1 MGGEAPPPAA
11 PRDRDSQQAAGSL
24 LHCFHFS
31 VILTRYNRGAC
42 VPRGTVTAAGAEAAC
57 GAAGRPCSPREGAGA
72 DDRRLLM
79 ARKAGASGPKPGLDR
94 NRIGERLEASVAG
107 LLELR
112 LLRERQE
119 ETVRRVLQEERLE
132 GGGDRKQVPGDLPP
146 PGGACARQV
155 RQHPCQFSLY
165 SVNLVYIFPVGK
177 LHRGWGTCCHKTTL
191 EDESPG
197 ICNGEPLQ
205 LATGELAQAPAQD
218 VKHLG
223 VLEPVGGRE
232 HRARPHPAAGDGL
245 SGVVGR
251 CSPPPPESP
260 LPEELGGEQWR
271 RDTGGVSSELGT
283 AEHQELE
290 GQHGAVT
297 QLVERGQDSGDTDSR
312 PSSGFYD
319 VTDSASCSLSTSCTS
334 VYSECPSSSLWSV
347 QSGPQVGRRRPRST
361 EDGAPHLE
369 PGTQRALEGEACIW
383 GRVVRRG
390 RASQRP
396 VSAGELTFLPRYCSS
411 SRLSSSCPA
420 ASSSTTSVSLTSSIS
435 PSSPGHGAR
444 PDPKF
449 RCDLVSRHGSE
460 VYHYPS
466 PLHAVALQSPLFT
479 ASSGRPREPGGEGEG
494 AGPELGAGAGA
505 EPVLLASRERLDRYI
520 CGLVLRSRCE
530 QPGPRRPPLASYPK
544 SLSLSSVCGQGPA
557 GAWKGARRRIS
568 TSCQAPERPPSQ
580 DGRSPVTPEP
590 AGSPAP
596 DAPLYRGKHLHHE
609 LVRCPAAGER
619 DAPEHGG
626 QRIDLFKRLGSRR
639 RSASRSNSE
648 MNLSSA
654 LPQAPEASLGP
665 GPARRKQKW
674 TSVLEIPA
682 PNRVKRAGFLGQAQA
697 FLSRRQRSSPSDSLP
712 SSLGEEGA
720 GWLRGAETL
729 PRTSPVSE
737 TRFHRS
743 RSFKELRKRVQLSIR
758 PWSLKVNST
767 PK

>member
-1 MGGEAPPPAA
+1 
-11 PRDRDSQQAAGSL
+11 
-24 LHCFHFS
+24 
-31 VILTRYNRGAC
+31 
-42 VPRGTVTAAGAEAAC
+42 
-57 GAAGRPCSPREGAGA
+57 
-72 DDRRLLM
+72 M

-119 ETVRRVLQEERLE
+119 ETVRRVLQE

-146 PGGACARQV
+146 SGGACARQ
-155 RQHPCQFSLY
+155 
-165 SVNLVYIFPVGK
+165 
-177 LHRGWGTCCHKTTL
+177 
-191 EDESPG
+191 
-197 ICNGEPLQ
+197 PLQ
-205 LATGELAQAPAQD
+205 LAAGELEQAPARD
-218 VKHLG
+218 VKQLG
-223 VLEPVGGRE
+223 VLEPVSGRE
-232 HRARPHPAAGDGL
+232 HCARPHPTARAPAGDGL
-245 SGVVGR
+245 SRVVGH

-260 LPEELGGEQWR
+260 PPEGLGGEQWR
-271 RDTGGVSSELGT
+271 RDTGGVSGELGT

-361 EDGAPHLE
+361 DDGAPHPE
-369 PGTQRALEGEACIW
+369 PGAQRALESEACIW

-420 ASSSTTSVSLTSSIS
+420 ASSSTTSVSLTSS
-435 PSSPGHGAR
+435 PGHGAR

-479 ASSGRPREPGGEGEG
+479 ASSGRPREPDGEGEGDG

-505 EPVLLASRERLDRYI
+505 EPVPLASRERLDRYI

-544 SLSLSSVCGQGPA
+544 SLSLSSVCSQGPA

-568 TSCQAPERPPSQ
+568 TSCQAPERPPSR

-626 QRIDLFKRLGSRR
+626 RRVDLFKRLGSRR
-639 RSASRSNSE
+639 RSASRSSSE

-682 PNRVKRAGFLGQAQA
+682 PNRVKKAGFLGQAQA

>member
-1 MGGEAPPPAA
+1 
-11 PRDRDSQQAAGSL
+11 
-24 LHCFHFS
+24 
-31 VILTRYNRGAC
+31 
-42 VPRGTVTAAGAEAAC
+42 
-57 GAAGRPCSPREGAGA
+57 
-72 DDRRLLM
+72 M

-132 GGGDRKQVPGDLPP
+132 GGDDRKQILGDLQP
-146 PGGACARQV
+146 PGGAGARQPP
-155 RQHPCQFSLY
+155 QP
-165 SVNLVYIFPVGK
+165 
-177 LHRGWGTCCHKTTL
+177 
-191 EDESPG
+191 
-197 ICNGEPLQ
+197 
-205 LATGELAQAPAQD
+205 ATGELERAPARD
-218 VKHLG
+218 VK
-223 VLEPVGGRE
+223 LELAGGRE
-232 HRARPHPAAGDGL
+232 QCADGL
-245 SGVVGR
+245 AGR
-251 CSPPPPESP
+251 GSPTP

-271 RDTGGVSSELGT
+271 GDAGGLSAEPGT
-283 AEHQELE
+283 SASPAPEHQ
-290 GQHGAVT
+290 GPAGRHDSVT
-297 QLVERGQDSGDTDSR
+297 QLVERGPDSGDTDSR

-334 VYSECPSSSLWSV
+334 VYSEGPSSSLWSV
-347 QSGPQVGRRRPRST
+347 QSGPQVSRPCGSRSRPRST
-361 EDGAPHLE
+361 DDGAVRPE
-369 PGTQRALEGEACIW
+369 PGTRRALEGEGCVW

-390 RASQRP
+390 RTSQRP

-420 ASSSTTSVSLTSSIS
+420 ASSSTSISLASSIS
-435 PSSPGHGAR
+435 PSSPGCGAR

-479 ASSGRPREPGGEGEG
+479 ASSGRPRELEGEGEG
-494 AGPELGAGAGA
+494 RGEGEAGTGLGAGT
-505 EPVLLASRERLDRYI
+505 EPVPPASRERLDRYI
-520 CGLVLRSRCE
+520 CGLVLRSRCGAGSE

-544 SLSLSSVCGQGPA
+544 SLSLSSVWGQGPA
-557 GAWKGARRRIS
+557 GVWKGARRRIS
-568 TSCQAPERPPSQ
+568 TSCQASERPPSQ
-580 DGRSPVTPEP
+580 DRRSPVTPEP
-590 AGSPAP
+590 AGLAAP
-596 DAPLYRGKHLHHE
+596 EGPLYRGKHLHHG

-619 DAPEHGG
+619 DVPEHGG
-626 QRIDLFKRLGSRR
+626 RRVDLFRRLGSRR
-639 RSASRSNSE
+639 RSPSRSSSE

-654 LPQAPEASLGP
+654 LPRAPDASLGLECRP

-682 PNRVKRAGFLGQAQA
+682 PGRAKRAGFLGQAQA
-697 FLSRRQRSSPSDSLP
+697 FLSRRQRSSPCDSLP

-743 RSFKELRKRVQLSIR
+743 RSFKELRKKVQLSIR
-758 PWSLKVNST
+758 PWSLKANST